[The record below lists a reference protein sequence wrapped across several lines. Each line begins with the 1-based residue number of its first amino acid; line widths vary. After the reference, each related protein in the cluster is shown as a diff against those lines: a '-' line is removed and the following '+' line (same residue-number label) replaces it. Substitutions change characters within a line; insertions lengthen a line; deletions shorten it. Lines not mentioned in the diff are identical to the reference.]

1 MSRPLLAILE
11 QVAGT
16 RLVCV
21 GDVMLDRFISGEVER
36 ISPEAPVPVLKI
48 ATEETVLGGAGNV
61 ARNLAAIGAHADL
74 VALIG
79 DDSAGAEIRRLLV
92 AAGIGDGLVS
102 VQRGITTEK
111 IRFLAGSQQLMRADR
126 ERTVAADASSRNA
139 LVAAVLSRLPGAS
152 ALLVSDYAKGA
163 IATDVAAAVIER
175 AAEQGLPVVVDP
187 KGRSYARYRGAT
199 VVTPNRRELGD
210 AVGRPIAAGEEAAAA
225 QELIGGCGIGA
236 VLVTLGRDGMLLVS
250 AAGQVRLEADSRE
263 VFDVMG
269 AGDTVAAVLA
279 AALGAGADLPAA
291 AELANSAGGIVVG
304 KVGTAVA
311 TTAEIA
317 ATLRR
322 RDLARDEQKV
332 VSLSVLEDDIRRW
345 RRQRLVIGFTNGCFD
360 LIHPGHI
367 SLLHQARAAC
377 DRLVVGLNS
386 DASVRRLKGADRPVQ
401 SEAARALVLA
411 SLAKVDRV
419 VVFEDDTPQRLIE
432 AIRPD
437 VLIKGADYRMDQV
450 VGAELVQ
457 SYGGRVVLASLEP
470 GYSTSAT
477 IANLTK

>member
-1 MSRPLLAILE
+1 MTRPLLDILR
-11 QVAGT
+11 QVART

-36 ISPEAPVPVLKI
+36 ISPEAPVPVLRI
-48 ATEETVLGGAGNV
+48 AAEETVLGGAGNV
-61 ARNLAAIGAHADL
+61 ARNLAAIGADADL

-79 DDSAGAEIRRLLV
+79 DDPAGAEIRRLLV
-92 AAGIGDGLVS
+92 ASGIGDGLVS
-102 VQRGITTEK
+102 VQRATTTEK

-126 ERTVAADASSRNA
+126 ERTVAADASGRRA
-139 LVAAVLSRLPGAS
+139 LVAAALSKLPGAS
-152 ALLVSDYAKGA
+152 ALLLSDYAKGA
-163 IATDVAAAVIER
+163 LADDVVTAVIEG
-175 AAEQGLPVVVDP
+175 AARQQIPVVVDP
-187 KGRSYARYRGAT
+187 KGRAYARYRGAT

-210 AVGRPIAAGEEAAAA
+210 AVGRPIAPGEEVAAA
-225 QELIGGCGIGA
+225 QELISGCGIGA

-250 AAGQVRLEADSRE
+250 AAGQVRLEADSRD
-263 VFDVMG
+263 VFDVVG

-279 AALGAGADLPAA
+279 AALGAGAHLPAA
-291 AELANSAGGIVVG
+291 SELANIAAGIVVG

-311 TTAEIA
+311 TAAEIA
-317 ATLRR
+317 AALRR

-332 VSLSVLEDDIRRW
+332 VNLAELEDDIRRW
-345 RRQRLVIGFTNGCFD
+345 RRQRLAIGFTNGCFD

-367 SLLHQARAAC
+367 SLLRQARAAC
-377 DRLVVGLNS
+377 DRLIVGLNS